1 MTYLGGK
8 IVAVFSEIGDQP
20 RFSHR
25 CTRTTPPPPSSVGAV
40 VREVAGSYLDLRGRF
55 TAKRKGMEYGK
66 EGGRINIPGY
76 GAIQSCLE

>member
-40 VREVAGSYLDLRGRF
+40 VREVAGSYLDL
-55 TAKRKGMEYGK
+55 
-66 EGGRINIPGY
+66 
-76 GAIQSCLE
+76 